1 MNKPLHQDQLSFV
14 APYIKKSA
22 TESFHTQASKN
33 KLSDSQSIDNLF
45 RDHWL
50 DVCRLLHKSY
60 GSGPPEPED
69 VAQEAFSQ
77 FAQMKNTTEVKN
89 PKAYIIKIAINIT
102 LKSIGKL
109 CKVREFITEQIDPED
124 RQLNEIC
131 PETILQGEQRLTAM
145 HKAIDKLSSK
155 QRDVLMYVRIK
166 GQTYAQISA
175 QTGWSMADICR
186 QLNEAMAILES
197 IDKQVQGTS
206 VSTEDSVKEP
216 TVHSLKTTQMSENYD
231 PQNE

>member
-33 KLSDSQSIDNLF
+33 KLSDSQSIDTLF

-50 DVCRLLHKSY
+50 DVCRLLHKNY

-77 FAQMKNTTEVKN
+77 FAQMKNVTEIQN
-89 PKAYIIKIAINIT
+89 PKAYIIKIAVNIT
-102 LKSIGKL
+102 LKSMSKL
-109 CKVREFITEQIDPED
+109 RKIRELITQQLHLDED
-124 RQLNEIC
+124 QLNEIC
-131 PETILQGEQRLTAM
+131 PEIILQDEQRIAAM
-145 HKAIDKLSSK
+145 QNGIKKLSTK
-155 QRDVLMYVRIK
+155 QRDILMCVRIK
-166 GQTYAQISA
+166 GQTYAQISM
-175 QTGWSMADICR
+175 QTGWSLADICR

-197 IDKQVQGTS
+197 IDEQVQGINFGIADTNIHPALS
-206 VSTEDSVKEP
+206 
-216 TVHSLKTTQMSENYD
+216 HSRSKT
-231 PQNE
+231 NEKKS

>member
-14 APYIKKSA
+14 APYINNSA
-22 TESFHTQASKN
+22 TESSHIQACKDKPLGSH
-33 KLSDSQSIDNLF
+33 SIDALF

-77 FAQMKNTTEVKN
+77 FAQMKDTTEVKN
-89 PKAYIIKIAINIT
+89 PKAYIMKIAVNIT

-109 CKVREFITEQIDPED
+109 CKVRGFIAEQLSLEEE
-124 RQLNEIC
+124 QLSQIC
-131 PETILQGEQRLTAM
+131 PETILQSEQRISAMQKGINKLTA
-145 HKAIDKLSSK
+145 K
-155 QRDVLMYVRIK
+155 QRDVLMFVRIK

-175 QTGWSMADICR
+175 QTGWSIADICR

-197 IDKQVQGTS
+197 IDQQVQGINFS
-206 VSTEDSVKEP
+206 VEDTNNIP
-216 TVHSLKTTQMSENYD
+216 DFSLPNNNTNKWKS
-231 PQNE
+231 